1 MKKSRAVVKSDNT
14 DKIMHWLNGTV
25 SEQPTDTQQDGQI
38 EITTELLYKLVCRNY
53 PGLNLPDVKLFQ
65 SSLKSEVLSFRAF
78 QLRYIGDSMVSCEF
92 NIGIDP
98 TYACHITG
106 FYVMVNDG
114 NVISKQFNEN
124 FKYSVLLELAEEQ
137 SDIGQPEEQL
147 EEQLDNEQS
156 NNEQSDSGQ
165 SKDENFEYVYSLKN
179 GNMVS
184 VDEVDDI
191 VYKLEALRCLL
202 KYQSITEEEFYIR
215 CDNLIRS
222 YNMLF

>member
-14 DKIMHWLNGTV
+14 DKIMHWLNRTV

-106 FYVMVNDG
+106 FYVTVNDG

-137 SDIGQPEEQL
+137 SDIGQSE
-147 EEQLDNEQS
+147 
-156 NNEQSDSGQ
+156 EQSDSGQ
-165 SKDENFEYVYSLKN
+165 SEEQSNSGQSEDENFEYIYSLKN

-222 YNMLF
+222 YNMPF

>member
-14 DKIMHWLNGTV
+14 DKIMHWLNRTV

-106 FYVMVNDG
+106 FYVTVNDG

-137 SDIGQPEEQL
+137 SDIGQSEEQS
-147 EEQLDNEQS
+147 DNGQS
-156 NNEQSDSGQ
+156 EEQSDSGQ
-165 SKDENFEYVYSLKN
+165 SKEQSDNGQSEEQSDNGHFDDRQPEEDYIEQIKSLR
-179 GNMVS
+179 
-184 VDEVDDI
+184 I
-191 VYKLEALRCLL
+191 
-202 KYQSITEEEFYIR
+202 
-215 CDNLIRS
+215 DNQ
-222 YNMLF
+222 

>member
-1 MKKSRAVVKSDNT
+1 MNFLS
-14 DKIMHWLNGTV
+14 GTV
-25 SEQPTDTQQDGQI
+25 SEQPTDTQQNGQI

-106 FYVMVNDG
+106 FYVTVNDG

-137 SDIGQPEEQL
+137 SDSGQSEEQSDNGQS
-147 EEQLDNEQS
+147 EEQSDSEQS
-156 NNEQSDSGQ
+156 EEQSDSGQ
-165 SKDENFEYVYSLKN
+165 SEE
-179 GNMVS
+179 
-184 VDEVDDI
+184 
-191 VYKLEALRCLL
+191 
-202 KYQSITEEEFYIR
+202 QSDSGQSEEQST
-215 CDNLIRS
+215 DTQMGGS
-222 YNMLF
+222 G